1 MKKVEAIVRT
11 EKLEEIKEGLLKAGV
26 KGLTISQVLGAGNQ
40 KGHKEFYRGAEVN
53 INLLQKVKIEI
64 VADDQ
69 HADEIVKTIRECA
82 KTGEIGDGKI
92 FVYNVENVIRIR
104 TGESG
109 VEAI

>member
-53 INLLQKVKIEI
+53 INLLQKVKLEI
-64 VADDQ
+64 VTDDQ
-69 HADEIVKTIRECA
+69 HADEIVKTITECA